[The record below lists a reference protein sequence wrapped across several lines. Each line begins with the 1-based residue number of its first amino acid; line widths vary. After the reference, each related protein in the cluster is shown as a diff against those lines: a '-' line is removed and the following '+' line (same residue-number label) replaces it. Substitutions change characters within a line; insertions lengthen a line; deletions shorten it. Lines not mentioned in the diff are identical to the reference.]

1 MKASAIPKASLDPH
15 RNYVDTFITV
25 ASDSTAKE
33 GTAPPVRSE
42 APTIPQLEFELLSKS
57 PGTWTQ
63 QELQFAVH
71 LRREGIAAA
80 EARSRHQE
88 LWEAFF
94 SKSHACLRAS
104 ALPKKYGWGLRFDSG
119 GRITLVP
126 VESEEYAQLA
136 AGRDAGTK
144 IVPAMRSQRAR

>member
-15 RNYVDTFITV
+15 KNYVDTFITV
-25 ASDSTAKE
+25 APDSTAKE
-33 GTAPPVRSE
+33 GIAPPARGE

-80 EARSRHQE
+80 EAKSRHGE

-104 ALPKKYGWGLRFDSG
+104 ALPKKYGWGVRFDSD

-126 VESEEYAQLA
+126 VESDEYARLA

-144 IVPAMRSQRAR
+144 IVPAMRSQRAK